1 MQFDRI
7 NLRELVSQMLVILY
21 NIHDLYV
28 CTPCMWYMV
37 KLDDNDL
44 LRFPALY
51 KIFISAGGE
60 ANCSS
65 NWASEAGGRGGR
77 ASSQNSTRSLSK
89 LGSSEQ

>member
-1 MQFDRI
+1 
-7 NLRELVSQMLVILY
+7 
-21 NIHDLYV
+21 
-28 CTPCMWYMV
+28 MV